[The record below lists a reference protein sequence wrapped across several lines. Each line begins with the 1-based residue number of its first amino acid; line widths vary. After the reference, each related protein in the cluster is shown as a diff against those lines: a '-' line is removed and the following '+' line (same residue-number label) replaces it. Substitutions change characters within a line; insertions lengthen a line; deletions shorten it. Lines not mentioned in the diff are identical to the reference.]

1 MSTSLVDRDL
11 KRCIPLDGI
20 TIRAGRAN
28 RIGEAEI
35 DLRAAPTHQ
44 RGVGNRRVRR
54 RHGARPKKERGHL

>member
-35 DLRAAPTHQ
+35 DLRAAPTH
-44 RGVGNRRVRR
+44 
-54 RHGARPKKERGHL
+54 